1 MWFVGPRFCVGCN
14 KQFIGFIAAWKILK
28 ADRCKDMSRTW
39 ACDQLFFLNN
49 FCGPQ
54 FSEQFP
60 GVGCC
65 FKAWERV
72 VEEDPGAIAFKASK
86 CDSAAETR
94 RKPHPFGPLQELVNP
109 SLADPKWMEF
119 SWIFVIH
126 ILRMVQFG
134 PVLHFVDVR
143 IGTGGTVQTCTEK
156 TEKKNLFE
164 VATPH
169 GRQHIWSPP
178 RITCYGNHWSPIVLT
193 QRKCHQF

>member
-14 KQFIGFIAAWKILK
+14 KQFIRFIAAWKILK

-39 ACDQLFFLNN
+39 ACDQLFF
-49 FCGPQ
+49 
-54 FSEQFP
+54 SEQFLRSAIFRTIP
-60 GVGCC
+60 
-65 FKAWERV
+65 WRRV
-72 VEEDPGAIAFKASK
+72 LLQGLGASCWRRSGSK

>member
-1 MWFVGPRFCVGCN
+1 
-14 KQFIGFIAAWKILK
+14 
-28 ADRCKDMSRTW
+28 MSLRPTI
-39 ACDQLFFLNN
+39 FFLNN

-119 SWIFVIH
+119 S
-126 ILRMVQFG
+126 
-134 PVLHFVDVR
+134 
-143 IGTGGTVQTCTEK
+143 
-156 TEKKNLFE
+156 
-164 VATPH
+164 
-169 GRQHIWSPP
+169 
-178 RITCYGNHWSPIVLT
+178 
-193 QRKCHQF
+193 